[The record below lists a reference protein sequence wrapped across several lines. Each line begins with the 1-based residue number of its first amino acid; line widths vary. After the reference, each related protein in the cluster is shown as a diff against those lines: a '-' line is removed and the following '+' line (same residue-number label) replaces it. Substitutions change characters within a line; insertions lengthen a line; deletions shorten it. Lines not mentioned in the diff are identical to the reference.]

1 MEINIFMTEIEKS
14 LIANGISEMDAKKHA
29 RIILR
34 LMSENGNGDISRV
47 KTEREIYEIVS
58 EYLGKTRRERAPSEI
73 MSVKN
78 ITPPAR
84 GDTSLPADGSAYG
97 RVAPDGARYKTSK
110 FSAAEEAPDVGA
122 TRKMERTVK
131 KHIVKT
137 ELSDGEK
144 KEYRKI
150 VLKNIP
156 ALLAVYFAIGLVSFV
171 VYTLIALLITALLC
185 VLVSVTVV
193 GSVGSLAGL
202 IYGVIKLF
210 SIVPEGIFEIGFALV
225 IAGVTLALCICIYN
239 LSVRAAPIFWKKF
252 TAYLKDG
259 IVSRLKLYFN
269 QMRKEAS
276 EK

>member
-14 LIANGISEMDAKKHA
+14 LIANGISEVDAKKHA

-58 EYLGKTRRERAPSEI
+58 EYLGKTRREKFPSEI

-84 GDTSLPADGSAYG
+84 GDTSLPADGSAG
-97 RVAPDGARYKTSK
+97 GARYKTTK

-131 KHIVKT
+131 KQIVKT

-156 ALLAVYFAIGLVSFV
+156 TLLAVYFAIGLVSLV

-185 VLVSVTVV
+185 VLVSVIVV

-239 LSVRAAPIFWKKF
+239 LSVRAAPILWKKF

-259 IVSRLKLYFN
+259 ILSRLKLYFN

>member
-1 MEINIFMTEIEKS
+1 MTEIEKS
-14 LIANGISEMDAKKHA
+14 LIANGISETDAKKHA

-58 EYLGKTRRERAPSEI
+58 AYLGKTRRERAPSEI

-84 GDTSLPADGSAYG
+84 GDTSLPADGSADG
-97 RVAPDGARYKTSK
+97 RAAPDGARYKTTK

-131 KHIVKT
+131 KQIVKT
-137 ELSDGEK
+137 VLSDGEK

-156 ALLAVYFAIGLVSFV
+156 TLLAVYFAIGLVPCR
-171 VYTLIALLITALLC
+171 VYPHCA
-185 VLVSVTVV
+185 SYN
-193 GSVGSLAGL
+193 GSSLR
-202 IYGVIKLF
+202 
-210 SIVPEGIFEIGFALV
+210 S
-225 IAGVTLALCICIYN
+225 CICHRRRKRRFPCGLDI
-239 LSVRAAPIFWKKF
+239 RRHKAFQHR
-252 TAYLKDG
+252 
-259 IVSRLKLYFN
+259 SRGDF
-269 QMRKEAS
+269 
-276 EK
+276 

>member
-14 LIANGISEMDAKKHA
+14 LIANGISEVDAKKHA

-47 KTEREIYEIVS
+47 KTESEIYEIVS
-58 EYLGKTRRERAPSEI
+58 AYLGKTRRERASSEI

-78 ITPPAR
+78 ITPSAR
-84 GDTSLPADGSAYG
+84 GDTSLPADGRA
-97 RVAPDGARYKTSK
+97 APDGARYKTTK

-131 KHIVKT
+131 KQIVKT

-239 LSVRAAPIFWKKF
+239 LSVRAAPILWKKF